1 LNLSHETSVLIT
13 GASGALGWV
22 LARRLAAVCSVTGTY
37 FSHERV
43 PAGVTP
49 LYMDL
54 GDPIGIA
61 RALEAEAPQVV
72 VHAAAMTDPDGCER
86 DPATALAVNQRGSAV
101 VAEVACRLGSR
112 SVYVSTDLVFDG
124 KRGDYGEGD
133 EACPVSL
140 YGRTKMAAE
149 RAFLG
154 LTVCGGVARP
164 AVIRSSLIY
173 GWGSPESGT
182 FFSGLHASLKRGA
195 SMRLFTDQMRNP
207 ILEDDLA
214 EAVVLAIEHDLE
226 GIYHAG
232 GPEALS
238 RLEFGRVVCEVFGFD
253 RRLLQPIS
261 MGDFEYI
268 AARPLDSTL
277 NISKLADAS
286 GFRPRPIRE
295 GLVYLAASLPD

>member
-1 LNLSHETSVLIT
+1 
-13 GASGALGWV
+13 
-22 LARRLAAVCSVTGTY
+22 
-37 FSHERV
+37 
-43 PAGVTP
+43 
-49 LYMDL
+49 MDL

-61 RALEAEAPQVV
+61 RALEAEPPQVV

-140 YGRTKMAAE
+140 YGRTKMEAE
-149 RAFLG
+149 LAFLG

-253 RRLLQPIS
+253 LRLLQPIS